1 MGQKSFAMHKNLPRK
16 DGWNLRNPYVL
27 IVALLL
33 FSMLLLP
40 LASIP
45 GSAPEEGDAGQ
56 KTEEFTEKME
66 SFQVF
71 NHKTGKVEKIKAEE
85 YIFGAVA
92 AEISPDSEEEAL
104 KAQAVVCYTFACR
117 KKWQRSQSGQG
128 DYDLSTDPAKDQA
141 YCSKDEAKEKW
152 GENYDKWAE
161 RLQKAV
167 DAVKGLLITYEGQP
181 ILAAYHCISGGKT
194 ESAENVW
201 GQDYP
206 YLRPVES
213 VGDLLSPEYMSEV
226 RVSPDQ
232 FKEKAAGLGASLE
245 GEPGTWLK
253 EPARSQSGTV
263 LTYTLG
269 GASVTGSQMRSAFG
283 LRSSNFDLSVGDDGQ
298 MVFTVRGYGHGVGMS
313 QYGANYMAAQG
324 SGYLEILSWYY
335 PGCQLSK
342 TK

>member
-1 MGQKSFAMHKNLPRK
+1 MA
-16 DGWNLRNPYVL
+16 LRNPYIL
-27 IVALLL
+27 IAALLL

-45 GSAPEEGDAGQ
+45 GDGPASEPQGQ
-56 KTEEFTEKME
+56 TERFPEKME
-66 SFQVF
+66 TFQVF
-71 NHKTGKVEKIKAEE
+71 NHVTGKTEKIAADE
-85 YIFGAVA
+85 YVFGAVA

-117 KKWQRSQSGQG
+117 KKWQRIQSGQG
-128 DYDLSTDPAKDQA
+128 DYDLTTDPSKDQA
-141 YCSKDEAKEKW
+141 YLSRDQAREKW
-152 GENYDKWAE
+152 GDKYEEWAG
-161 RLQKAV
+161 RLEAAA
-167 DAVKGLLITYEGQP
+167 DAVQGLLLTYEKEP

-213 VGDLLSPEYMSEV
+213 VGDLLSPEYLSEV

-232 FKEKAAGLGASLE
+232 FKEKAAGWGAVLE
-245 GEPGTWLK
+245 GEPTGWLK
-253 EPARSQSGTV
+253 DPARSQSGTV
-263 LTYTLG
+263 LSYTLG
-269 GASVTGSQMRSAFG
+269 DKTVTGSQMRTAFG
-283 LRSSNFDLSVGDDGQ
+283 LRSANFDLSVGSDGQ
-298 MVFTVRGYGHGVGMS
+298 LVFTVRGYGHGVGMS

-335 PGCQLSK
+335 PGCQLAK